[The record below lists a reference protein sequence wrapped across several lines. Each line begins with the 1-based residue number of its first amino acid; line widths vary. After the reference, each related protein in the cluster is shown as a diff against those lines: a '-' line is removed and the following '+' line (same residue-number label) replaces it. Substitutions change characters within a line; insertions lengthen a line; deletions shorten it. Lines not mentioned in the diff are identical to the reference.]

1 MREYLLKGLEKAE
14 IKIENLN
21 IDKLLGYL
29 KHLKDV
35 NSRTNLTAIRDD
47 KEIIEKHFIDSLF
60 LTKFFPKNAKNAIDI
75 GTGAGFPGMVLA
87 IAMPDVNFTLTDSIE
102 KKTSF
107 LREVKELLELEN
119 VEVITARSEELIKEG
134 KRESFDV
141 GLCRGVAELRIILEY
156 VVPFI
161 KENGIFLSQKMSE
174 DERSEAENA
183 FKILNSK
190 INKIHKFNLPYSN
203 DKRVVIEIEKTAKT
217 DEKYPRRA
225 GIAVKRPL

>member
-1 MREYLLKGLEKAE
+1 MREYLIEGIEKAN
-14 IKIENLN
+14 IKLENLN
-21 IDKLLGYL
+21 IEKLEGYL
-29 KHLKDV
+29 NHLKKV
-35 NSRTNLTAIRDD
+35 NSITNLTAIRDD
-47 KEIIEKHFIDSLF
+47 KEIIEKHFIDALL
-60 LTKFFPKNAKNAIDI
+60 LTKVFPKEAKSAIDI

-87 IAMPDVNFTLTDSIE
+87 IAMPDVKFTLTDSIE

-107 LREVKELLELEN
+107 LREVKELLSLDN

-134 KRESFDV
+134 KRESYDV

-156 VVPFI
+156 VIPFI

-174 DERSEAENA
+174 DEIEGAENA
-183 FKILNSK
+183 LKILNSK
-190 INKIHKFNLPYSN
+190 INKVHKFNLPYSN
-203 DKRVVIEIEKTAKT
+203 DNRVVIEIEKTAKT